1 MTDTRER
8 PQREADFHDHSFEH
22 GDRHAVQRFYSI
34 TERSSRQY
42 ETLLSTIPSSAS
54 VLEYGCGQ
62 GSAAFHLSERGVH
75 VTGVDISPI
84 GVRQAR
90 ETAQL
95 RGLSTAQF
103 TVMDAEHLDFG
114 PRLFDY
120 VCGSG
125 ILHHLDLPQAYSEV
139 SRVLRDD
146 GAAFFLE
153 PLGHNPLIN
162 AYRRRTPD
170 LRTPDEHPLVMRD
183 LARADAHFGRVTLS
197 FFHLCALGAIPL
209 RRTRL
214 FGPSL
219 TALDAIDRAIFAA
232 APPLRRLAWIV
243 VMECRQPRG

>member
-1 MTDTRER
+1 MSATRER
-8 PQREADFHDHSFEH
+8 AQREAAFHDHAFEQ
-22 GDRHAVQRFYSI
+22 GDRQAAERFYSI
-34 TERSSRQY
+34 TERSSRRY
-42 ETLLSTIPSSAS
+42 EGLLRTIPSSAS

-62 GSAAFHLSERGVH
+62 GSAAFHLLERGVH
-75 VTGVDISPI
+75 VTGVDISPV

-90 ETAQL
+90 EAAQL

-103 TVMDAEHLDFG
+103 TVMDAENLDFG

-125 ILHHLDLPQAYSEV
+125 ILQHLDLAPAFSEV

-162 AYRRRTPD
+162 AYRRRTPG

-183 LARADAHFGRVTLS
+183 LAQADAHFGRVTLS
-197 FFHLCALGAIPL
+197 FFHLSALGAIPL

-214 FGPSL
+214 FRPSL
-219 TALDAIDRAIFAA
+219 TALDAMDRAIFAE

-243 VMECRQPRG
+243 VMECRQPR

>member
-1 MTDTRER
+1 
-8 PQREADFHDHSFEH
+8 
-22 GDRHAVQRFYSI
+22 
-34 TERSSRQY
+34 
-42 ETLLSTIPSSAS
+42 L
-54 VLEYGCGQ
+54 
-62 GSAAFHLSERGVH
+62 ERGVH
-75 VTGVDISPI
+75 VTGVDISPV

-90 ETAQL
+90 EAAQL

-103 TVMDAEHLDFG
+103 TVMDAENLDFG

-125 ILHHLDLPQAYSEV
+125 ILQHLDLAPAFSEV

-162 AYRRRTPD
+162 AYRRRTPG

-183 LARADAHFGRVTLS
+183 LAQADAHFGRVTLS
-197 FFHLCALGAIPL
+197 FFRLCALGAIPL

-214 FGPSL
+214 FRPSL
-219 TALDAIDRAIFAA
+219 TALDAMDRAIFAA

-243 VMECRQPRG
+243 VMECRQPR